1 MEAVNGVCTLSSGP
15 LARRRHVAYPV
26 VDADDREARRYAG
39 ALGAG
44 DPCGH
49 HVALGTAV
57 VVARTQE
64 VRDLESRLHAAP
76 HRPAQTELG
85 IDMATQTPL
94 LRADDGIG
102 APGLPT
108 TALLRAVTLVVRRTF
123 GPIGSQ
129 SAVTQR
135 SACGPGRLQPRS
147 LASRA
152 ATWEIRVKN
161 REKAFLLLCFYAHL
175 LASRVSSLVQSRTG
189 YPI

>member
-26 VDADDREARRYAG
+26 VGVDDLEARRYAG
-39 ALGAG
+39 AHGAG

-57 VVARTQE
+57 VVARIQE
-64 VRDLESRLHAAP
+64 VHDLEPRFHPAP
-76 HRPAQTELG
+76 HRPAQTGFG

-108 TALLRAVTLVVRRTF
+108 TALLRAVTLAVRRTF

-135 SACGPGRLQPRS
+135 SACGLGRLQPRS

-152 ATWEIRVKN
+152 STWEIPVKN
-161 REKAFLLLCFYAHL
+161 REKTFIHYVITRIFLQA
-175 LASRVSSLVQSRTG
+175 A
-189 YPI
+189 YPV